1 MDDDDDD
8 PIVQRPDETRI
19 QPPRRVPPLND
30 PDVDVDV
37 SHEEERVRVLPD
49 GTVVRE
55 SDRVEAHQ
63 ESWFRRYLPW
73 ILMGVLLVLLIGGLV
88 IWYVTRA
95 DNRTVPT
102 VIGMQVDNAIN
113 TMQDEG
119 FKVQIQRAPNA
130 RPPGI
135 VFSQN
140 PGPGTNT
147 DKGSTVRLFVSSGKR
162 TITVPNAV
170 GRSQAD
176 ASDALVQAGF
186 TVTTAQVF
194 SSEPVGT
201 VVAQA
206 PPAGT
211 KAPPGS
217 RVRINVSK
225 GPANVEVP
233 SEVGNTVDQAKT
245 DLTAKGFQ
253 VAVTL
258 VPSDQPAGTVIA
270 QNPAG
275 GAAPKGS
282 SVQLNV
288 SQGPTATTTT
298 TTTTNTTTTAT
309 VPTTPG
315 TTTTG
320 APTTS
325 TG

>member
-1 MDDDDDD
+1 
-8 PIVQRPDETRI
+8 
-19 QPPRRVPPLND
+19 
-30 PDVDVDV
+30 
-37 SHEEERVRVLPD
+37 
-49 GTVVRE
+49 
-55 SDRVEAHQ
+55 
-63 ESWFRRYLPW
+63 
-73 ILMGVLLVLLIGGLV
+73 MGVLLVLLIGGLV

-95 DNRTVPT
+95 DNKTVPT
-102 VIGMQVDNAIN
+102 VIGMQVDPAIN
-113 TMQDEG
+113 TMQDKG

-140 PGPGTNT
+140 PAPGTNT

-162 TITVPNAV
+162 TIKVPNV
-170 GRSQAD
+170 DGRSQAD
-176 ASDALVQAGF
+176 ASDALVKEGF
-186 TVTTAQVF
+186 TVTIAQVF
-194 SSEPVGT
+194 SSQPAGT
-201 VVAQA
+201 VVAQD

-211 KAPPGS
+211 QAPPGS
-217 RVRINVSK
+217 RVRISVSK

-233 SEVGNTVDQAKT
+233 SEVGTTVDQARAG
-245 DLTAKGFQ
+245 LAAKGFR

-258 VPSDQPAGTVIA
+258 VPSDQPAGTVVA

-282 SVQLNV
+282 TVQLNV
-288 SQGPTATTTT
+288 SQGPTATATTT
-298 TTTTNTTTTAT
+298 TTTDTTTTAT